1 MSAIGGKADMPFA
14 LQMSAFDPKRTSQL
28 LRKGVR
34 LYAIYHSPL
43 GSKMLGFSPMQTSKP
58 KKLTAASLDEFP
70 LVIAAT
76 PASKQE
82 RRVALAII
90 LILALVF
97 IVIAP
102 FASVKLPR
110 VDAFVPAL
118 QTVLCV
124 TDLIT
129 AALLFSL
136 YSIQPLPGLLAL
148 ASGYIFSGLFAFLQ
162 TLAFPGAYSPSGLI
176 GDQLSSAPYLFFLW
190 HIAFP
195 LAVTVY
201 ALSDD
206 RPRADDPLGRSTKAT
221 IAITIAC
228 TLVLTA
234 GLTWAV
240 TAGARY
246 LPSLFV
252 DQMRQAPITSYF
264 AGAIWILSAAALVL
278 LYFRKRTSLAVWL
291 MVTLFATLPDL
302 TLTTV
307 LTTVRFTLGWYTAR
321 SYALIASCTVLIVLL
336 AETIWLYARLAQTTV
351 LLRRERANRLMSLDA
366 ATGAIAH
373 EIAQPLAAIA
383 TRGST
388 ILNWLKRTPPD
399 LDEVRTSAIA
409 VVEASR
415 RADEIVSSVR
425 ALFRKTDD
433 RRNLIHLDDVAREV
447 LGLLQHDLESN
458 QVAVATEYVG
468 NLPPV
473 RADHVQLQQ
482 IVLNLVKNAIEA
494 MSSVPSGS
502 RHVRVVT
509 KLNGNST
516 VLLSVQDS
524 GHGITAEDQ
533 DRVFDPFFTT
543 KPTGMGLGLAICR
556 TVAQDHGG
564 NLRLVETSSH
574 GSIFEIELPIASTDD
589 LPS

>member
-1 MSAIGGKADMPFA
+1 
-14 LQMSAFDPKRTSQL
+14 
-28 LRKGVR
+28 
-34 LYAIYHSPL
+34 
-43 GSKMLGFSPMQTSKP
+43 MQTSKP

-70 LVIAAT
+70 LIIAAT
-76 PASKQE
+76 PATKQE

-90 LILALVF
+90 LILTLVF

-102 FASVKLPR
+102 FAGVKLPR

-162 TLAFPGAYSPSGLI
+162 TLAFPGAYAPSGLI
-176 GDQLSSAPYLFFLW
+176 GDPLSSAPYLFFLW

-195 LAVTVY
+195 LAVTAY
-201 ALSDD
+201 ALSED
-206 RPRADDPLGRSTKAT
+206 RPPANDPPGRSTKAT

-252 DQMRQAPITSYF
+252 DQTRQAPITSYF
-264 AGAIWILSAAALVL
+264 SGAIWILSAAALVL

-291 MVTLFATLPDL
+291 MVTVFATLPDL

-321 SYALIASCTVLIVLL
+321 SYALIAGCTVLIVLL
-336 AETIWLYARLAQTTV
+336 AETIWLYARLARTTV

-383 TRGST
+383 TGGSA
-388 ILNWLKRTPPD
+388 ILNWLKRTPPNI
-399 LDEVRTSAIA
+399 DEVRTSAIA
-409 VVEASR
+409 VVESSR
-415 RADEIVSSVR
+415 RANEIVSSVR
-425 ALFRKTDD
+425 TLFKKTDD
-433 RRNLIHLDDVAREV
+433 RRSLIHLNDVARDV
-447 LGLLQHDLESN
+447 LGLLQHDLESS
-458 QVAVATEYVG
+458 QVAVATDYRV

-473 RADHVQLQQ
+473 RADRIQLQQ

-494 MSSVPSGS
+494 MSSGPSGS

-509 KLNGNST
+509 RLNGNLT
-516 VLLSVQDS
+516 VLLSVKDS
-524 GHGITAEDQ
+524 GHGITAEHQ
-533 DRVFDPFFTT
+533 GRIFDPFFTT

-574 GSIFEIELPIASTDD
+574 GSIFEIELPIGSTDD
-589 LPS
+589 VPS

>member
-1 MSAIGGKADMPFA
+1 
-14 LQMSAFDPKRTSQL
+14 
-28 LRKGVR
+28 
-34 LYAIYHSPL
+34 
-43 GSKMLGFSPMQTSKP
+43 
-58 KKLTAASLDEFP
+58 
-70 LVIAAT
+70 
-76 PASKQE
+76 
-82 RRVALAII
+82 
-90 LILALVF
+90 
-97 IVIAP
+97 
-102 FASVKLPR
+102 
-110 VDAFVPAL
+110 
-118 QTVLCV
+118 
-124 TDLIT
+124 
-129 AALLFSL
+129 
-136 YSIQPLPGLLAL
+136 
-148 ASGYIFSGLFAFLQ
+148 
-162 TLAFPGAYSPSGLI
+162 
-176 GDQLSSAPYLFFLW
+176 
-190 HIAFP
+190 
-195 LAVTVY
+195 
-201 ALSDD
+201 
-206 RPRADDPLGRSTKAT
+206 
-221 IAITIAC
+221 
-228 TLVLTA
+228 
-234 GLTWAV
+234 
-240 TAGARY
+240 
-246 LPSLFV
+246 
-252 DQMRQAPITSYF
+252 MRQAPLTSYI

-278 LYFRKRTSLAVWL
+278 LYLRKRTSLAVWL
-291 MVTLFATLPDL
+291 MVTLFATLTDL

-307 LTTVRFTLGWYTAR
+307 LTSVRFTLGWYTAR

-336 AETIWLYARLAQTTV
+336 SQTVWLYARLAQTTV

-388 ILNWLKRTPPD
+388 ILNWLKRTPPN

-415 RADEIVSSVR
+415 RADEIVASVR

-458 QVAVATEYVG
+458 QVAVATEYRV

-502 RHVRVVT
+502 RRVRVVT
-509 KLNGNST
+509 RLNGNST

-524 GHGITAEDQ
+524 GHGITAENQ

-574 GSIFEIELPIASTDD
+574 GSIFEIELPISSTDD
-589 LPS
+589 LPG

>member
-1 MSAIGGKADMPFA
+1 
-14 LQMSAFDPKRTSQL
+14 
-28 LRKGVR
+28 
-34 LYAIYHSPL
+34 
-43 GSKMLGFSPMQTSKP
+43 
-58 KKLTAASLDEFP
+58 
-70 LVIAAT
+70 
-76 PASKQE
+76 
-82 RRVALAII
+82 
-90 LILALVF
+90 
-97 IVIAP
+97 
-102 FASVKLPR
+102 
-110 VDAFVPAL
+110 
-118 QTVLCV
+118 
-124 TDLIT
+124 
-129 AALLFSL
+129 
-136 YSIQPLPGLLAL
+136 
-148 ASGYIFSGLFAFLQ
+148 
-162 TLAFPGAYSPSGLI
+162 
-176 GDQLSSAPYLFFLW
+176 LFFLW

-206 RPRADDPLGRSTKAT
+206 RPRANDPLGRSTKAT

-252 DQMRQAPITSYF
+252 DQMRQAPITSYI
-264 AGAIWILSAAALVL
+264 AGAIWILSASALVL
-278 LYFRKRTSLAVWL
+278 LYLRKRTSLAIWL
-291 MVTLFATLPDL
+291 TVTLFATLPDL

-307 LTTVRFTLGWYTAR
+307 LTSVRFTLGWYTAR
-321 SYALIASCTVLIVLL
+321 SYALIASCTVLVVLL
-336 AETIWLYARLAQTTV
+336 AQTIWLYARLAQTTV

-383 TRGST
+383 TGGSA
-388 ILNWLKRTPPD
+388 ILNWLKRKPPN
-399 LDEVRTSAIA
+399 LDEVRTSAIG
-409 VVEASR
+409 VVEASG
-415 RADEIVSSVR
+415 RANEIVSSVR

-447 LGLLQHDLESN
+447 LGLLQHDLEAS

-468 NLPPV
+468 SLPPV
-473 RADHVQLQQ
+473 RADHIQLQQ

-502 RHVRVVT
+502 RRVRVVT
-509 KLNGNST
+509 RLNGNST
-516 VLLSVQDS
+516 VLLSVQDG

-564 NLRLVETSSH
+564 NLRLVETSSR

>member
-1 MSAIGGKADMPFA
+1 
-14 LQMSAFDPKRTSQL
+14 
-28 LRKGVR
+28 
-34 LYAIYHSPL
+34 
-43 GSKMLGFSPMQTSKP
+43 MQTSKP
-58 KKLTAASLDEFP
+58 KKLTTVSPDEFP

-76 PASKQE
+76 PAGQQE
-82 RRVALAII
+82 RRIALAII
-90 LILALVF
+90 LLLAVVF

-102 FASVKLPR
+102 FASVQLPR

-176 GDQLSSAPYLFFLW
+176 GDQLSSAPYLFILW

-201 ALSDD
+201 ALSND
-206 RPRADDPLGRSTKAT
+206 RPQSNDPPGRSTKAT

-228 TLVLTA
+228 TLLLTA

-252 DQMRQAPITSYF
+252 DQMRQAPIASYF
-264 AGAIWILSAAALVL
+264 TGTIWILSASALVL
-278 LYFRKRTSLAVWL
+278 LYFKKRTSLAIWL

-302 TLTTV
+302 TMSTI

-321 SYALIASCTVLIVLL
+321 SYALIAGCTVLVVLL
-336 AETIWLYARLAQTTV
+336 TETIWLYARLARTTV

-388 ILNWLKRTPPD
+388 ILNWLKRTPPN

-425 ALFRKTDD
+425 ALFRRTDD

-458 QVAVATEYVG
+458 QVAVATEYLV

-509 KLNGNST
+509 RLNGNST

-574 GSIFEIELPIASTDD
+574 GSIFEIELPIGSTVDV
-589 LPS
+589 PS

>member
-1 MSAIGGKADMPFA
+1 
-14 LQMSAFDPKRTSQL
+14 
-28 LRKGVR
+28 
-34 LYAIYHSPL
+34 
-43 GSKMLGFSPMQTSKP
+43 MQTSKP

-70 LVIAAT
+70 LVIATT

-90 LILALVF
+90 LILTLVF
-97 IVIAP
+97 ICIAP
-102 FASVKLPR
+102 FASVRLPR

-162 TLAFPGAYSPSGLI
+162 TLAFPGAYAPSGLI

-206 RPRADDPLGRSTKAT
+206 RPRANDPLGGSTKAA

-228 TLVLTA
+228 ALVLTA

-240 TAGARY
+240 TAGAQY

-252 DQMRQAPITSYF
+252 DQIRQAPITSYI

-278 LYFRKRTSLAVWL
+278 LYFRKRTSLGVWI

-307 LTTVRFTLGWYTAR
+307 LTSVRFTLGWYTAR
-321 SYALIASCTVLIVLL
+321 SYALIASFTVLIVLL
-336 AETIWLYARLAQTTV
+336 TETISLYARIARTTV
-351 LLRRERANRLMSLDA
+351 LLRRERANRFMSLDV

-373 EIAQPLAAIA
+373 EIAQPLTAIA
-383 TRGST
+383 AYGST

-399 LDEVRTSAIA
+399 LDEIRASAAA
-409 VVEASR
+409 VLDESH
-415 RADEIVSSVR
+415 RANEIVLSVR

-433 RRNLIHLDDVAREV
+433 RMNLIQLNDVAREV
-447 LGLLQHDLESN
+447 LGLLQHDLGSS
-458 QVAVATEYVG
+458 QVAVATEYLV
-468 NLPPV
+468 NLPPI
-473 RADHVQLQQ
+473 RADRIQLQQ
-482 IVLNLVKNAIEA
+482 IVLNLVKNSIEA

-509 KLNGNST
+509 RLSENST
-516 VLLSVQDS
+516 VFLSVQDS
-524 GHGITAEDQ
+524 GHGITEEDQ

-556 TVAQDHGG
+556 TVALDHGG

-574 GSIFEIELPIASTDD
+574 GSIFEIELPIGSTDD
-589 LPS
+589 SSS

>member
-1 MSAIGGKADMPFA
+1 MVGRVKFSAA
-14 LQMSAFDPKRTSQL
+14 
-28 LRKGVR
+28 
-34 LYAIYHSPL
+34 
-43 GSKMLGFSPMQTSKP
+43 PMQTGKP

-70 LVIAAT
+70 LIIAAT
-76 PASKQE
+76 PATKQE
-82 RRVALAII
+82 RKVALAII
-90 LILALVF
+90 LILAFVF
-97 IVIAP
+97 IAIAP
-102 FASVKLPR
+102 FASIQLPR

-162 TLAFPGAYSPSGLI
+162 TLAFPGAYAPSGLI
-176 GDQLSSAPYLFFLW
+176 GDQLSSAPYLFILW

-195 LAVTVY
+195 VAVIVY

-206 RPRADDPLGRSTKAT
+206 RPRTNGPPGRSTKAT

-252 DQMRQAPITSYF
+252 DQTRQAPTASYF
-264 AGAIWILSAAALVL
+264 TGPIWILSVAALAL
-278 LYFRKRTSLAVWL
+278 LYFRKGTSLAVWL

-302 TLTTV
+302 TLSTI
-307 LTTVRFTLGWYTAR
+307 LTSVRFTLGWYTAR

-336 AETIWLYARLAQTTV
+336 AETIWLYARLARTTV
-351 LLRRERANRLMSLDA
+351 LLRRERANRLLSLDA

-383 TRGST
+383 TGGSA
-388 ILNWLKRTPPD
+388 ILNWLKRTPPN
-399 LDEVRTSAIA
+399 LDEVRTSASA
-409 VVEASR
+409 VIEASR
-415 RADEIVSSVR
+415 RANEIVSSVR

-433 RRNLIHLDDVAREV
+433 RRNLIHLDDVAREAM
-447 LGLLQHDLESN
+447 GLLQHDLETS
-458 QVAVATEYVG
+458 QVAVATEYLG

-473 RADHVQLQQ
+473 RADRIQLQQ

-494 MSSVPSGS
+494 MSSNPSGS
-502 RHVRVVT
+502 RHVQVVT
-509 KLNGNST
+509 RLSVNST
-516 VLLSVQDS
+516 VLLSVKDS
-524 GHGITAEDQ
+524 GQGITAEHQ
-533 DRVFDPFFTT
+533 DRIFDPFFTT

-589 LPS
+589 VPS

>member
-1 MSAIGGKADMPFA
+1 
-14 LQMSAFDPKRTSQL
+14 
-28 LRKGVR
+28 
-34 LYAIYHSPL
+34 
-43 GSKMLGFSPMQTSKP
+43 MQTSKP

-70 LVIAAT
+70 LIIAAT
-76 PASKQE
+76 PATKQE

-90 LILALVF
+90 LILTLVF

-102 FASVKLPR
+102 FASVQLPR

-162 TLAFPGAYSPSGLI
+162 TLAFPGAYAPSGLI
-176 GDQLSSAPYLFFLW
+176 GDPLSSAPYLFFLW

-195 LAVTVY
+195 LGVTAY

-206 RPRADDPLGRSTKAT
+206 RPRADDSPGRSTKAT

-252 DQMRQAPITSYF
+252 DQTRQAPITSYF
-264 AGAIWILSAAALVL
+264 SGAIWILSAAALIL

-291 MVTLFATLPDL
+291 MVTVFATLPDL

-321 SYALIASCTVLIVLL
+321 SYALIAGCTVLIVLL
-336 AETIWLYARLAQTTV
+336 TETIWLYARLARTTV

-383 TRGST
+383 TGGSA
-388 ILNWLKRTPPD
+388 ILNWLKRTPPN
-399 LDEVRTSAIA
+399 LDEVRTSAIG
-409 VVEASR
+409 VVEASH
-415 RADEIVSSVR
+415 RANEVVSSVR

-447 LGLLQHDLESN
+447 LGLLQHDLESS
-458 QVAVATEYVG
+458 QVTVATEHLV

-473 RADHVQLQQ
+473 RADRIQLQQ

-494 MSSVPSGS
+494 MSSIPAGS

-509 KLNGNST
+509 RLDGNST

-524 GHGITAEDQ
+524 GHGITAEHQ
-533 DRVFDPFFTT
+533 GRIFDPFFTT

-574 GSIFEIELPIASTDD
+574 GSIFEIELPIGSTDD
-589 LPS
+589 VPS

>member
-1 MSAIGGKADMPFA
+1 
-14 LQMSAFDPKRTSQL
+14 MSAFDPKRTSQL

-70 LVIAAT
+70 LIIAAT

-82 RRVALAII
+82 RGVALAII

-97 IVIAP
+97 IAIAP

-206 RPRADDPLGRSTKAT
+206 RPRVNDPLGRSTKAT

-252 DQMRQAPITSYF
+252 DQMRQAPITSYI
-264 AGAIWILSAAALVL
+264 AAAIWILSAAALVL

-307 LTTVRFTLGWYTAR
+307 LTSVRFTLGWYTAR

-336 AETIWLYARLAQTTV
+336 AQTVWLYARLAQTTV

-388 ILNWLKRTPPD
+388 ILNWLKRTPPN

-415 RADEIVSSVR
+415 RADEIVASVR

-447 LGLLQHDLESN
+447 LGLLQHDLQAN
-458 QVAVATEYVG
+458 QVAIATEYDG
-468 NLPPV
+468 SLPPV

-494 MSSVPSGS
+494 MSAVPSGS
-502 RHVRVVT
+502 RRVRVVT

-516 VLLSVQDS
+516 ALLSVQDS

-564 NLRLVETSSH
+564 DLRLVETSSH

-589 LPS
+589 LPG

>member
-1 MSAIGGKADMPFA
+1 
-14 LQMSAFDPKRTSQL
+14 
-28 LRKGVR
+28 
-34 LYAIYHSPL
+34 
-43 GSKMLGFSPMQTSKP
+43 MQTSKP
-58 KKLTAASLDEFP
+58 RKLTAASLDEFP
-70 LVIAAT
+70 LIIAAT
-76 PASKQE
+76 PATKQE

-90 LILALVF
+90 LILTLVF

-102 FASVKLPR
+102 FASVQLPR

-162 TLAFPGAYSPSGLI
+162 TLAFPGAYAPSGLI
-176 GDQLSSAPYLFFLW
+176 GDPLSSAPYLFFLW

-195 LAVTVY
+195 LAVTAY

-206 RPRADDPLGRSTKAT
+206 RPRADDLPGGSTKAT

-246 LPSLFV
+246 LPNLFV
-252 DQMRQAPITSYF
+252 DQTRQAPITSYF
-264 AGAIWILSAAALVL
+264 SGAIWILSAAALVL

-291 MVTLFATLPDL
+291 MVTVFATLPDL

-321 SYALIASCTVLIVLL
+321 SYALIAGCTVLIVLL
-336 AETIWLYARLAQTTV
+336 TETIWLYARLARTTV

-383 TRGST
+383 TGGSA
-388 ILNWLKRTPPD
+388 ILNWLKRSPPN
-399 LDEVRTSAIA
+399 LDEVRTSAIG
-409 VVEASR
+409 VIESSR
-415 RADEIVSSVR
+415 RANEIVSSVR
-425 ALFRKTDD
+425 TLFKKTDD
-433 RRNLIHLDDVAREV
+433 RRNLTHLDDVAREV
-447 LGLLQHDLESN
+447 LGLLQHDLESS
-458 QVAVATEYVG
+458 QVTVATEHLV

-473 RADHVQLQQ
+473 RADRIQLQQ

-509 KLNGNST
+509 RLNGNST

-524 GHGITAEDQ
+524 GHGITAEHQ
-533 DRVFDPFFTT
+533 GRIFDPFFTT

-574 GSIFEIELPIASTDD
+574 GSIFEIELPIGSTDD
-589 LPS
+589 VPS

>member
-1 MSAIGGKADMPFA
+1 
-14 LQMSAFDPKRTSQL
+14 
-28 LRKGVR
+28 
-34 LYAIYHSPL
+34 
-43 GSKMLGFSPMQTSKP
+43 MQTSKT
-58 KKLTAASLDEFP
+58 KKFTTASLDEFP

-82 RRVALAII
+82 RRVALTII
-90 LILALVF
+90 LILTLIF
-97 IVIAP
+97 LVIAP
-102 FASVKLPR
+102 FASVQLAR

-124 TDLIT
+124 TELIT

-176 GDQLSSAPYLFFLW
+176 GDPLSSAPYLFILW

-195 LAVTVY
+195 LAVIVY
-201 ALSDD
+201 AVSDD
-206 RPRADDPLGRSTKAT
+206 RPRANDSPGRSTKAT
-221 IAITIAC
+221 IAITIVC
-228 TLVLTA
+228 TLFLTA
-234 GLTWAV
+234 GLTWVV
-240 TAGARY
+240 TEGARY

-252 DQMRQAPITSYF
+252 DQIRQAPTASYF
-264 AGAIWILSAAALVL
+264 TGPIWILSAAALVL
-278 LYFRKRTSLAVWL
+278 LYLRKRTSLAVWL

-302 TLTTV
+302 TLSTI
-307 LTTVRFTLGWYTAR
+307 LTSVRFTLGWYTAR
-321 SYALIASCTVLIVLL
+321 SYALIASFTVLSVLL
-336 AETIWLYARLAQTTV
+336 TETIWLYARVARTTV

-373 EIAQPLAAIA
+373 EIAQPLTAISA
-383 TRGST
+383 YGST
-388 ILNWLKRTPPD
+388 IMNWLKRTSPD
-399 LDEVRTSAIA
+399 LDEVRTSATAI
-409 VVEASR
+409 VEASH
-415 RADEIVSSVR
+415 RANEIVLSIR

-447 LGLLQHDLESN
+447 LGLLQHDLEDS

-468 NLPPV
+468 NLPPI
-473 RADHVQLQQ
+473 RADRIQLQQ

-494 MSSVPSGS
+494 MSSAPSGS

-509 KLNGNST
+509 RLSGNST
-516 VLLSVQDS
+516 VLLSIQDS

-533 DRVFDPFFTT
+533 GRVFDPFFTT

-556 TVAQDHGG
+556 TIAEDHGG

-574 GSIFEIELPIASTDD
+574 GSIFEIELPIGSTDD
-589 LPS
+589 VPS

>member
-1 MSAIGGKADMPFA
+1 
-14 LQMSAFDPKRTSQL
+14 
-28 LRKGVR
+28 
-34 LYAIYHSPL
+34 
-43 GSKMLGFSPMQTSKP
+43 MQTGKP

-70 LVIAAT
+70 LIIAAT
-76 PASKQE
+76 PATKQE

-90 LILALVF
+90 LILTLVF

-102 FASVKLPR
+102 FASVQLPR

-162 TLAFPGAYSPSGLI
+162 TLAFPGAYAPSGLI
-176 GDQLSSAPYLFFLW
+176 GDPLSSAPYLFFLW

-195 LAVTVY
+195 LAVTAY

-206 RPRADDPLGRSTKAT
+206 RPRANDPPGRSTKAT

-246 LPSLFV
+246 LPNLFV
-252 DQMRQAPITSYF
+252 DQTRQAPITSYF
-264 AGAIWILSAAALVL
+264 SGAIWILSAAALVL

-291 MVTLFATLPDL
+291 VVTVFATLPDL
-302 TLTTV
+302 TLTTL

-321 SYALIASCTVLIVLL
+321 SYALIAGCTVLIVLL
-336 AETIWLYARLAQTTV
+336 TETIWLYARLARTTV

-383 TRGST
+383 TGGSA
-388 ILNWLKRTPPD
+388 ILNWLKRTPPN
-399 LDEVRTSAIA
+399 LDEVRTSAIG
-409 VVEASR
+409 VVESSR
-415 RADEIVSSVR
+415 RANEIVSSVR
-425 ALFRKTDD
+425 TLFKKTDD
-433 RRNLIHLDDVAREV
+433 RRNLTHLDDVAREV
-447 LGLLQHDLESN
+447 LGLLQHDLESS
-458 QVAVATEYVG
+458 QVTVASEHQV

-473 RADHVQLQQ
+473 RADRIQLQQ

-509 KLNGNST
+509 RLNGNST

-524 GHGITAEDQ
+524 GHGITAEHQ
-533 DRVFDPFFTT
+533 GRIFDPFFTT

-574 GSIFEIELPIASTDD
+574 GSIFEIELPFGSTDD
-589 LPS
+589 VPS

>member
-1 MSAIGGKADMPFA
+1 
-14 LQMSAFDPKRTSQL
+14 
-28 LRKGVR
+28 
-34 LYAIYHSPL
+34 
-43 GSKMLGFSPMQTSKP
+43 MQTGKP
-58 KKLTAASLDEFP
+58 RKLTAASLDEFP
-70 LVIAAT
+70 LIIAAT
-76 PASKQE
+76 PATKQE

-90 LILALVF
+90 LILTLVF

-102 FASVKLPR
+102 FASVQLPR
-110 VDAFVPAL
+110 IDAFVPAL

-162 TLAFPGAYSPSGLI
+162 TLAFPGAYAPSGLI
-176 GDQLSSAPYLFFLW
+176 GDPLSSAPYLFFLW

-195 LAVTVY
+195 LAVTAY
-201 ALSDD
+201 AFSDD
-206 RPRADDPLGRSTKAT
+206 RPRANDLPGRSTKAT

-246 LPSLFV
+246 LPNLFV
-252 DQMRQAPITSYF
+252 DQTRQAPVTSYF
-264 AGAIWILSAAALVL
+264 SGAIWILSAAALVL

-291 MVTLFATLPDL
+291 MVTVFATLPDL

-321 SYALIASCTVLIVLL
+321 SYALIAGCTVLIVLL
-336 AETIWLYARLAQTTV
+336 TETIWLYARLARTTV

-388 ILNWLKRTPPD
+388 ILNWLKRSPPD
-399 LDEVRTSAIA
+399 LDEVRISAIA
-409 VVEASR
+409 VV
-415 RADEIVSSVR
+415 
-425 ALFRKTDD
+425 
-433 RRNLIHLDDVAREV
+433 
-447 LGLLQHDLESN
+447 
-458 QVAVATEYVG
+458 
-468 NLPPV
+468 
-473 RADHVQLQQ
+473 
-482 IVLNLVKNAIEA
+482 
-494 MSSVPSGS
+494 
-502 RHVRVVT
+502 
-509 KLNGNST
+509 
-516 VLLSVQDS
+516 
-524 GHGITAEDQ
+524 
-533 DRVFDPFFTT
+533 
-543 KPTGMGLGLAICR
+543 
-556 TVAQDHGG
+556 
-564 NLRLVETSSH
+564 
-574 GSIFEIELPIASTDD
+574 
-589 LPS
+589 

>member
-1 MSAIGGKADMPFA
+1 
-14 LQMSAFDPKRTSQL
+14 
-28 LRKGVR
+28 
-34 LYAIYHSPL
+34 
-43 GSKMLGFSPMQTSKP
+43 MLGFRPMQTSKP
-58 KKLTAASLDEFP
+58 KKLAAASPDEFP
-70 LVIAAT
+70 LIIAAM

-97 IVIAP
+97 IIIAP

-110 VDAFVPAL
+110 VDAFVPTL

-148 ASGYIFSGLFAFLQ
+148 ASGYILSGLFAFLQ

-176 GDQLSSAPYLFFLW
+176 GDPLSSAPYLFFLW

-206 RPRADDPLGRSTKAT
+206 RARADDLLGRSTKAT

-228 TLVLTA
+228 TLVITA
-234 GLTWAV
+234 GLTWSV

-252 DQMRQAPITSYF
+252 DQMRQAPITSYI

-278 LYFRKRTSLAVWL
+278 LYLRKRTSLAVWL

-321 SYALIASCTVLIVLL
+321 SYALIAGCTVLIVLL
-336 AETIWLYARLAQTTV
+336 AQTVWLYARVARTTV
-351 LLRRERANRLMSLDA
+351 LLRRERANRLISVDA
-366 ATGAIAH
+366 ATASVAH
-373 EIAQPLAAIA
+373 EMSQPL
-383 TRGST
+383 
-388 ILNWLKRTPPD
+388 
-399 LDEVRTSAIA
+399 SAIA
-409 VVEASR
+409 LNISSALLFLKKKPPNLEEVHACLTAMAGESDHAN
-415 RADEIVSSVR
+415 EIVKSIR
-425 ALFRKTDD
+425 KLFKTTAHQMAQIEV
-433 RRNLIHLDDVAREV
+433 NHLVQQV
-447 LGLLQHDLESN
+447 LMMVENDLHAQGVTVSTEFQEDLAQITGDPTLLQ
-458 QVAVATEYVG
+458 QV
-468 NLPPV
+468 
-473 RADHVQLQQ
+473 
-482 IVLNLVKNAIEA
+482 ILNLVKNAIEA
-494 MSSVPSGS
+494 MGAVPTTIKTL
-502 RHVRVVT
+502 RLVT
-509 KLNGNST
+509 TQDGNSI
-516 VLLSVQDS
+516 VSLSVQDS
-524 GHGITAEDQ
+524 GPGITPENGTH
-533 DRVFDPFFTT
+533 VFDPFFTT
-543 KPTGMGLGLAICR
+543 KSSGTGLGLSISR
-556 TVAQDHGG
+556 KIIEDHGG
-564 NLRLVETSSH
+564 ELRLTKTSSN
-574 GSIFEIELPIASTDD
+574 GCTFEIT
-589 LPS
+589 LPSLATSDSRGPRRTIAAAGTGI

>member
-1 MSAIGGKADMPFA
+1 M
-14 LQMSAFDPKRTSQL
+14 
-28 LRKGVR
+28 VR
-34 LYAIYHSPL
+34 
-43 GSKMLGFSPMQTSKP
+43 PMQTGKP

-70 LVIAAT
+70 LIIAAT
-76 PASKQE
+76 PATKQE

-90 LILALVF
+90 LILTLVF

-102 FASVKLPR
+102 FASVQLPR

-162 TLAFPGAYSPSGLI
+162 TLAFPGAYARSGLI
-176 GDQLSSAPYLFFLW
+176 GDPLSSAPYLFFLW

-195 LAVTVY
+195 LAVTAY

-206 RPRADDPLGRSTKAT
+206 RPRANDPPGRSTKAT

-246 LPSLFV
+246 LPNLFV
-252 DQMRQAPITSYF
+252 DQTRQAPITSYF
-264 AGAIWILSAAALVL
+264 SGAIWILSAAALVL

-291 MVTLFATLPDL
+291 MVTVFATLPDL

-321 SYALIASCTVLIVLL
+321 SYALIAGCTVLIVLL
-336 AETIWLYARLAQTTV
+336 TETIWLYARLARTTV

-383 TRGST
+383 TGGSA
-388 ILNWLKRTPPD
+388 ILNWLKRTPPN
-399 LDEVRTSAIA
+399 LDEVRTSAIG
-409 VVEASR
+409 VVESSR
-415 RADEIVSSVR
+415 RANEIVSSVR
-425 ALFRKTDD
+425 TLFKKTDD
-433 RRNLIHLDDVAREV
+433 RRNLSHLDDVAREV
-447 LGLLQHDLESN
+447 LGLLQHDLESSH
-458 QVAVATEYVG
+458 VTVATEHLV

-473 RADHVQLQQ
+473 RADRIQLQQ

-509 KLNGNST
+509 RLNGNST

-524 GHGITAEDQ
+524 GHGITAEHQ
-533 DRVFDPFFTT
+533 GRIFEPFFTT

-574 GSIFEIELPIASTDD
+574 GSIFEIELPIGSTDD
-589 LPS
+589 VPS

>member
-1 MSAIGGKADMPFA
+1 M
-14 LQMSAFDPKRTSQL
+14 
-28 LRKGVR
+28 VR
-34 LYAIYHSPL
+34 A
-43 GSKMLGFSPMQTSKP
+43 MQTSKP
-58 KKLTAASLDEFP
+58 EKLTAASLDEFP
-70 LVIAAT
+70 LIIAAT

-102 FASVKLPR
+102 FASVQLPR

-118 QTVLCV
+118 QTVLCI

-136 YSIQPLPGLLAL
+136 YSIQPLTGLLAL
-148 ASGYIFSGLFAFLQ
+148 GSGYIFSGLFAFLQ

-176 GDQLSSAPYLFFLW
+176 GDQLNSAPYLFILW

-221 IAITIAC
+221 IAIIVAC

-252 DQMRQAPITSYF
+252 DQMRQAPIASYF
-264 AGAIWILSAAALVL
+264 TGTIWIFSAAALVL

-302 TLTTV
+302 TMSTI

-321 SYALIASCTVLIVLL
+321 SYALIAGCTVLIVLL
-336 AETIWLYARLAQTTV
+336 TETIWLYARLARTTV

-383 TRGST
+383 TGGSA
-388 ILNWLKRTPPD
+388 ILNWLKRTPPN
-399 LDEVRTSAIA
+399 LDEVRTSAIG
-409 VVEASR
+409 VVEASH
-415 RADEIVSSVR
+415 RANEVVSSVR

-447 LGLLQHDLESN
+447 LGLLQHDLESS
-458 QVAVATEYVG
+458 QVTVATEHLV

-473 RADHVQLQQ
+473 RADRIQLQQ

-494 MSSVPSGS
+494 MSSIPAGS

-509 KLNGNST
+509 RLNGNST

-524 GHGITAEDQ
+524 GHGITAEHQ
-533 DRVFDPFFTT
+533 GRIFDPFFTT

-574 GSIFEIELPIASTDD
+574 GSIFEIELPIGSTDD
-589 LPS
+589 VPS